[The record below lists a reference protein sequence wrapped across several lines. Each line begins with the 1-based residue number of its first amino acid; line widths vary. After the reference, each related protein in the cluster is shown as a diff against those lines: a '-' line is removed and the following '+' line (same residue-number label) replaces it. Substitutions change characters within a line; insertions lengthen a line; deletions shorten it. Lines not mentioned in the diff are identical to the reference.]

1 VGGLVLLAVHYAIAT
16 FSPLFFLVNLSRGGR
31 LDGDSFKKPTNLNQL
46 ILMKKTIL
54 SKYFAVALAA
64 GLALL
69 ADKADAQ
76 SFDLYS
82 TPATLSGQSLVLNWN
97 PNSSYSINIY
107 GFGKQGPAF
116 LDPSIYHSD
125 PEGGGFYSS
134 AEVGSWGGSLSATS
148 ELSGGAVIG
157 LGTSFNAYYS
167 YRPANSSSL
176 SYMGLA
182 YDLGGGNY
190 DYGWISYSTS
200 SDSSTITF
208 LGAAMNTTPNQS
220 ITAGQLSAVPEPSTY
235 TLFGLGALALVVAY
249 RRKVA

>member
-190 DYGWISYSTS
+190 DYGWISYST
-200 SDSSTITF
+200 
-208 LGAAMNTTPNQS
+208 
-220 ITAGQLSAVPEPSTY
+220 
-235 TLFGLGALALVVAY
+235 
-249 RRKVA
+249 